1 MNFGFISL
9 VFIALFALAVL
20 FLDIAWSDGRRQRLE
35 AERRKN
41 EELAQLLDKT
51 MFEAAAAQTR
61 DRAYANHLMNLRN
74 DAVERANEIIRRE
87 KSENRKLQVMV
98 SQKWARAEEGASGR

>member
-1 MNFGFISL
+1 MTAVVL
-9 VFIALFALAVL
+9 IAVALAAIL
-20 FLDIAWSDGRRQRLE
+20 AFDIVWSDGLRRRLD
-35 AERRKN
+35 AERKKN
-41 EELAQLLDKT
+41 AELAELLDRT

-87 KSENRKLQVMV
+87 RSANRNLQVMV

>member
-1 MNFGFISL
+1 MTAVIL
-9 VFIALFALAVL
+9 IVAALAAILAIDSV
-20 FLDIAWSDGRRQRLE
+20 WSAGLLRRLE
-35 AERRKN
+35 VERRKN
-41 EELAQLLDKT
+41 EKLAQLLEKT

-61 DRAYANHLMNLRN
+61 DRAYANYLMMLRN

-98 SQKWARAEEGASGR
+98 SQKWAKAEEGESGR